1 MIWYHDISFGITLKY
16 IFRYHFAGGSGGTKR
31 DASQAVPGAKPKPK
45 VVRPSPPSSVNPSMP
60 SLISMPN
67 LQDNLW
73 ESGAIEC
80 DASDLVRLIDDAE
93 TINNSE
99 RIEGKVPFFQKFKNI
114 FFQTKSQRF
123 IFS

>member
-1 MIWYHDISFGITLKY
+1 MNRALCKYVQTYLHIS
-16 IFRYHFAGGSGGTKR
+16 FAGGSGGTKR

>member
-1 MIWYHDISFGITLKY
+1 
-16 IFRYHFAGGSGGTKR
+16 
-31 DASQAVPGAKPKPK
+31 
-45 VVRPSPPSSVNPSMP
+45 MP

-99 RIEGKVPFFQKFKNI
+99 RIEGKVSFFSEI
-114 FFQTKSQRF
+114 
-123 IFS
+123 